1 MFQSQCEE
9 QERRLG
15 RLLLRVEELNESKA
29 EQARQL
35 ADVRAR
41 AQSSAAAKEKR
52 EEAKQEEGRRRE
64 LTQLQEQLSRA
75 RDAEKKV

>member
-1 MFQSQCEE
+1 M
-9 QERRLG
+9 
-15 RLLLRVEELNESKA
+15 
-29 EQARQL
+29 

-41 AQSSAAAKEKR
+41 AQSSTAAKEKR
-52 EEAKQEEGRRRE
+52 EEVRQEEGRRRE